1 MFVLLFGA
9 GWLFDNIYAGL
20 AAAVIVPVAIELAI
34 SQHEKEKRRKNP
46 PPPEKTKAPRR
57 KLPTGWT

>member
-1 MFVLLFGA
+1 MDTRTSRFF
-9 GWLFDNIYAGL
+9 AGL